1 VIKEIM
7 RRRIAAQTKEYLAK
21 GGVIEVIPRIIFCP
35 PHMNWARKRG
45 WDWTSW
51 SHIGGLG
58 FGDYIQ
64 DVVNLEEG
72 CFMRK
77 PSPFEGDGDR

>member
-1 VIKEIM
+1 MSKE
-7 RRRIAAQTKEYLAK
+7 RLRKAIAQQTQEYLDA
-21 GGVIEVIPRIIFCP
+21 GGVIEQVPRVICCP
-35 PHMNWARKRG
+35 PHMGWARRRG
-45 WDWTSW
+45 LDWSSW

-77 PSPFEGDGDR
+77 PCPFEGDKDG